1 MINEA
6 LLEMRYFKPL
16 VDHFS
21 ALYGGNFLTLLKPS
35 PQNEAW
41 VGFDQGW
48 ARTTLTSSS
57 LLQELRR
64 SVQNNATVT
73 RDFFFGYF
81 LQFKVVDRMVRRSKV
96 IPDNYVTPYLRAVLS
111 LEPNPTTGLSQ
122 HETLLRLS
130 NIVNASVYYAC
141 PMLFEIADIWR
152 DASIDD
158 IRLVSIRTS
167 PPGWATNTKHYIMF
181 QDENDTWPI
190 WKSESIKTRAV
201 TVEEWSSLA
210 DTESAPHMLA
220 GNQLADLIESTLS
233 TILESDGRRLH
244 LAFREHKDPYTQL
257 IPPAFTIMQFR
268 PPENRMRRIL
278 NRRPIQNR

>member
-6 LLEMRYFKPL
+6 LLEMRYFQPL

-48 ARTTLTSSS
+48 ARTSLSSAS
-57 LLQELRR
+57 LLQELRS
-64 SVQNNATVT
+64 SVQSNTTVT
-73 RDFFFGYF
+73 RNFFFGYF

-96 IPDNYVTPYLRAVLS
+96 IPDNYVTPYLRAALS
-111 LEPNPTTGLSQ
+111 LEPIPKTGLSQ

-152 DASIDD
+152 NASLDD
-158 IRLVSIRTS
+158 IRFVNIQTS
-167 PPGWATNTKHYIMF
+167 PLGWATNTKHYIMF
-181 QDENDTWPI
+181 QDESDSWPV
-190 WKSESIKTRAV
+190 WKSEPIKTRAL
-201 TVEEWSSLA
+201 TAQDWSLTDA
-210 DTESAPHMLA
+210 ESAPHMLA
-220 GNQLADLIESTLS
+220 GNQLADLIESALS
-233 TILESDGRRLH
+233 TILEAGGRRLH
-244 LAFREHKDPYTQL
+244 LASRRYKDPYTQF

-268 PPENRMRRIL
+268 LPENRMHRTL
-278 NRRPIQNR
+278 NRRQSKDQ